1 MAMTKEQKDALSEFF
16 RGKDAYD
23 PSTAPEQ
30 EVSTFTPKALR
41 DGGSLA
47 MSKGGLVADTAFD
60 SMSGLMK
67 KAPTHKGMADGVIH
81 LDEGG
86 DVPQADAS
94 TFGEESPLQQ
104 LVAAA
109 NNHAPDSASDISG
122 ALAPKMFGGVPPS
135 PAMLPP
141 KETQS
146 AQMAAPPDPFSV
158 SSSTDT
164 DRSGA
169 LNMPPQSAAPQIAS
183 APASAMPKTPALAAA
198 PMSKNPALDAWGL
211 SGIDT
216 TAVPAAS
223 TPAAQAGASKL
234 SPDQR
239 DELSQYLAALSKGPS
254 AGQRAARALGALG
267 DGIMQGVAR
276 AGNPGFAKNISE
288 NENSQRQQM
297 LEALRAKFDKQFRG
311 QELGINQQRANDEN
325 TRAAAAI
332 AAENARSAGERK
344 TQERGQDL
352 EAAANRGRIAYETQN
367 AALERAQAA
376 QNAQQSAAKD
386 ITDASQKAG
395 TIRTFLANHGYGNA
409 PTSDQAQ
416 AAISKLAGANSAGRS
431 AAHPQDSQAVQWAMA
446 NPKDPRAMQ
455 ILKLNGQ

>member
-47 MSKGGLVADTAFD
+47 MSKGGMVADTDFD
-60 SMSGLMK
+60 SISGLMK
-67 KAPTHKGMADGVIH
+67 KSPTHKGMADGVIH
-81 LDEGG
+81 LYEGG
-86 DVPQADAS
+86 VPQADAS
-94 TFGEESPLQQ
+94 TFSEESPLQQ

-109 NNHAPDSASDISG
+109 NNHAPDSASDIRG

-135 PAMLPP
+135 PATLPP
-141 KETQS
+141 KETQG

-164 DRSGA
+164 DRSGG
-169 LNMPPQSAAPQIAS
+169 LNVPPQSAAPQIAS
-183 APASAMPKTPALAAA
+183 APAAPMPKT
-198 PMSKNPALDAWGL
+198 PALDAWGL
-211 SGIDT
+211 SGIDP
-216 TAVPAAS
+216 TAGPAAS

-297 LEALRAKFDKQFRG
+297 LEALRAKFDKQFRS
-311 QELGINQQRANDEN
+311 QELDINQQRANDEN

-395 TIRTFLANHGYGNA
+395 TIRTFLANLGFGNA

-416 AAISKLAGANSAGRS
+416 AAISKLAGANSAVRS
-431 AAHPQDSQAVQWAMA
+431 ASRGAQGPYGQTTTRNGKNYEWSPISGKYHPVGTAQ
-446 NPKDPRAMQ
+446 
-455 ILKLNGQ
+455 